1 MVVCM
6 KKIGV
11 LKSKEEIELGKKYF
25 DAFLFGI
32 DGFSINLPIYFS
44 LEELKPIIKNLVEN
58 KKEVFISLNKNMF
71 HCDLKPLKNLVKELD
86 TLPIA
91 GIFYYDAALI
101 TLKQEG
107 FFHLPLIW
115 NQEHLV
121 TNYATCNFYQSLGVK
136 GAVLSSE
143 ITLDEILGIRE
154 KCNMKLM
161 VPIFGYIS
169 MFTSKRDLV
178 KNYLKTFS
186 LKAEDTVYRLEKEGY
201 SYPIINDERGT
212 SVYSS
217 HILNGLSE
225 MLILKQNKIDY
236 VLFHSFQIP
245 SELFFQVL
253 SIYDQVTEGNK
264 EESEKKVGLLL
275 NQKIDKGFLYKETIY
290 RVKKYE
296 K

>member
-1 MVVCM
+1 M

-11 LKSKEEIELGKKYF
+11 LKSREEIELGKSYF

-32 DGFSINLPIYFS
+32 EGFSINMPTYFT
-44 LEELKPIIKNLVEN
+44 LEELKPIIETLVKEQ
-58 KKEVFISLNKNMF
+58 KEVFISLNKNLF
-71 HCDLKPLKNLVKELD
+71 HCDLNPLKELLKELD

-91 GIFYYDAALI
+91 GIFYYDACFI

-107 FFHLPLIW
+107 LFHLPLIW

-121 TNYATCNFYQSLGVK
+121 TNYATCNFYQSLKVT

-143 ITLDEILGIRE
+143 ITIDEILEIRK
-154 KCNMKLM
+154 KCNMTLM
-161 VPIFGYIS
+161 VPIFGYIP

-186 LKAEDTVYRLEKEGY
+186 LKQEDTVYRLEKEGY

-212 SVYSS
+212 TVYSS

-225 MLILKQNKIDY
+225 MLLLKENKIDY
-236 VLFHSFQIP
+236 VLFYSFQIP

-253 SIYDQVTEGNK
+253 SVYDQVTKENK
-264 EESEKKVGLLL
+264 KECEEKVALLL
-275 NQKIDKGFLYKETIY
+275 NENVDKGFLYKETIY